1 MSLTATGW
9 AASIAGASSTVTLR
23 RLDLEGVRIDVTT
36 ISPLSPAR
44 QHGPPGKAQHGWD
57 DKGEKLKA

>member
-1 MSLTATGW
+1 
-9 AASIAGASSTVTLR
+9 
-23 RLDLEGVRIDVTT
+23 VRIDVTT